1 MSKWPVLRV
10 ASVLL
15 FNVLVILCNSG
26 CFIWE
31 GNVVVATAAQVSEA
45 QLLLE
50 FRSLVIDDGNVL
62 VDWRETSN
70 ETVCGWTGVLCNSAG
85 SVTGKTLSSMVRV
98 PRNLIDGRSG
108 S

>member
-15 FNVLVILCNSG
+15 FHVLVILCNSG
-26 CFIWE
+26 YFIWE
-31 GNVVVATAAQVSEA
+31 RNAVVVTAAQVSEA

-50 FRSLVIDDGNVL
+50 FRSVVIDDGNVL

-70 ETVCGWTGVLCNSAG
+70 GTVCGWTGVVCNLAG
-85 SVTGKTLSSMVRV
+85 FVTGKILSSMARV
-98 PRNLIDGRSG
+98 PRN
-108 S
+108 

>member
-15 FNVLVILCNSG
+15 FHVLVILCNSG
-26 CFIWE
+26 YFIWE
-31 GNVVVATAAQVSEA
+31 RNAAVVATAAQVSEA

-70 ETVCGWTGVLCNSAG
+70 ETVCGWTGVVCNLAG
-85 SVTGKTLSSMVRV
+85 FVTGKILMSSMARV
-98 PRNLIDGRSG
+98 PRN
-108 S
+108 